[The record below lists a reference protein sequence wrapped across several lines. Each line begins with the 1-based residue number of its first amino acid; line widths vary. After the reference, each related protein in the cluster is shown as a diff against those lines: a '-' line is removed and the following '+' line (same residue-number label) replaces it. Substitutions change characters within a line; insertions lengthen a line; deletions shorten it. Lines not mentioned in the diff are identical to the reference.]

1 MKKYLLKN
9 PFLIILGSIIC
20 LVSCGPTEVSV
31 DVEEVNIDTKLNT
44 SINIPHST
52 PKTILQGN
60 IQPPVVIPTPIG
72 LEAMTEVLKSVSSVS
87 ENLQETAKTF
97 GDIFSSLNTSTQ
109 ITQPVFDYSE
119 KIISLNNLLLIGF
132 IVSKETSSKWNHTGL
147 INSYAGQVNLNGED
161 RSIEVLIFDSVIQDP
176 LFAGSVTSD
185 MLQIN
190 GYSNHISS
198 HQNLFVSCEKQEI
211 CEDLFKLLEEKT
223 RLFDG
228 K

>member
-44 SINIPHST
+44 SITIPHST
-52 PKTILQGN
+52 PKTVLQGN

-109 ITQPVFDYSE
+109 IILFGTQLQ
-119 KIISLNNLLLIGF
+119 SL
-132 IVSKETSSKWNHTGL
+132 
-147 INSYAGQVNLNGED
+147 
-161 RSIEVLIFDSVIQDP
+161 SVIQSNYWRR
-176 LFAGSVTSD
+176 GVT
-185 MLQIN
+185 MVFCQK
-190 GYSNHISS
+190 G
-198 HQNLFVSCEKQEI
+198 
-211 CEDLFKLLEEKT
+211 
-223 RLFDG
+223 
-228 K
+228 